1 MLMTCRLFAVAVL
14 ALAWGWGLAAVSA
27 QAPGS
32 PAPPVTPPKV
42 ETTMLQLM
50 RGIFYPASNVFFSA
64 QTTDPATIQKAHD
77 PAIATDPLMSSYNGW
92 IAIENSALAMAEATN
107 LLNLPGRR
115 CSNGKTVPVE
125 NADWQG
131 WVERM
136 RAAGQQA
143 FKAAQS
149 KNQDTIL
156 EAADEV
162 ADACRACHLK
172 YRDAPGGLKNRC

>member
-1 MLMTCRLFAVAVL
+1 MTTSRLFAIAVL
-14 ALAWGWGLAAVSA
+14 SLACGWGFTVASA

-64 QTTDPATIQKAHD
+64 QTTDPTTIQKAHD
-77 PAIATDPLMSSYNGW
+77 PAIATDPLESSYNGW
-92 IAIENSALAMAEATN
+92 GAIENSALAMAEATN

-125 NADWQG
+125 AADWQG

-136 RAAGQQA
+136 RVAGQQA

-149 KNQDTIL
+149 KNADTIL
-156 EAADEV
+156 VAADEV

>member
-1 MLMTCRLFAVAVL
+1 MA
-14 ALAWGWGLAAVSA
+14 SA
-27 QAPGS
+27 QAP
-32 PAPPVTPPKV
+32 APPQKI

-64 QTTDPATIQKAHD
+64 QTIDPTTVQKAHD
-77 PAIATDPLMSSYNGW
+77 PAVSTDPLTSSYNGW
-92 IAIENSALAMAEATN
+92 IAIENAALTMAEATN
-107 LLNLPGRR
+107 LLNLPGRF
-115 CSNGKTVPVE
+115 CSNGKPVPVQ
-125 NADWQG
+125 NADWLQWG
-131 WVERM
+131 ERM
-136 RAAGQQA
+136 REAGKMA